1 MFGKAR
7 PMTFTLRLA
16 LPDFFLIQRGL
27 MLENDE
33 KAARLSCAAESTI
46 VKPDAEETE
55 GCNWQGVA
63 IRIK

>member
-7 PMTFTLRLA
+7 PMAFTLRLT

-33 KAARLSCAAESTI
+33 KAARLSCTAASTI
-46 VKPDAEETE
+46 VKPGTR
-55 GCNWQGVA
+55 GNRG
-63 IRIK
+63 I